1 MTRQRM
7 PICGSAEDGAGR
19 RRASGILLDWA
30 DGALEHKQFNLGQ
43 EPWRNRRSKDMLAE
57 LFDALKRLNLLVVQE
72 AQYA

>member
-1 MTRQRM
+1 MRLTPSTVLGGVAR
-7 PICGSAEDGAGR
+7 PVLS
-19 RRASGILLDWA
+19 SDWA

-43 EPWRNRRSKDMLAE
+43 DPWRNRRFKDMFAE